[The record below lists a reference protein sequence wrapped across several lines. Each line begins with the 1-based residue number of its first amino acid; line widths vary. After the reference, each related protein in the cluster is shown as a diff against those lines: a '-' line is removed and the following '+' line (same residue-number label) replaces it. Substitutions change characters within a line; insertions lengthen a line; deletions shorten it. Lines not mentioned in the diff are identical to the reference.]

1 MSTADESQ
9 EITAGMMAGML
20 GNPEMQL
27 TLLAQMIANFSSLA
41 QSAKA
46 LGRYELAH
54 QALNVCQALMAKVK
68 V

>member
-9 EITAGMMAGML
+9 EMSAGMMAGML
-20 GNPEMQL
+20 SNPEMQL

-46 LGRYELAH
+46 LGHDELAH